1 LLLGTLLVAGVILW
15 SSPRH
20 RGFYNALFKGRIGQP
35 AREEPQ
41 LSAPAITRAPEESAV
56 SLRSPS
62 AQTPPTEPAD
72 RIVVKVVDHEPAK
85 TPTIGAPPGWGIKE
99 FAGRA
104 QVETVQEGNRSA
116 VRLESQKSSFALYRD
131 VIVNLNEYPMLTW
144 SWKVMKLPQGGDVRG
159 AATDDEAAQVYVII
173 PRWPHPT
180 TTSEVIGYVWDNRAP
195 VGLTLKS
202 PRADN
207 VRLVVLQSG
216 GEKRGRWITETRN
229 VADDYRAL
237 FGKEPAT
244 VGRVALMTDSNDTE
258 SESEALFQDLVFKKR
273 SGLLSGLR
281 IQSALRVSLLVTAGL
296 LGDLVGRESHW
307 RAYADMLR

>member
-1 LLLGTLLVAGVILW
+1 MSRSRSHERLATLTLLLFGTLMVAGLLLW

-20 RGFYNALFKGRIGQP
+20 RSFYHALFKGRSGQP
-35 AREEPQ
+35 VREEPQ
-41 LSAPAITRAPEESAV
+41 RPAPVVTRAPEESAAP
-56 SLRSPS
+56 LPHT
-62 AQTPPTEPAD
+62 TPEAPTE
-72 RIVVKVVDHEPAK
+72 RIVVKVVDRGSAKIPAL
-85 TPTIGAPPGWGIKE
+85 GAPPGWGLKE

-104 QVETVQEGNRSA
+104 RVETVQERDRFA

-131 VIVNLNEYPMLTW
+131 VVVNLGKYPMLTW
-144 SWKVMKLPQGGDVRG
+144 SWKVLKLPQGGDVRG

-180 TTSEVIGYVWDNRAP
+180 TTSEVIGYVWDSRAP

-216 GEKRGRWITETRN
+216 GEKRGRWISETRN

-237 FGKEPAT
+237 FGKEPPT
-244 VGRVALMTDSNDTE
+244 VGRVAVMTDSNDTQ
-258 SESEALFQDLVFKKR
+258 SESEALFQDLVFERREAFASPRAGPR
-273 SGLLSGLR
+273 SFDSLARLR
-281 IQSALRVSLLVTAGL
+281 
-296 LGDLVGRESHW
+296 
-307 RAYADMLR
+307 